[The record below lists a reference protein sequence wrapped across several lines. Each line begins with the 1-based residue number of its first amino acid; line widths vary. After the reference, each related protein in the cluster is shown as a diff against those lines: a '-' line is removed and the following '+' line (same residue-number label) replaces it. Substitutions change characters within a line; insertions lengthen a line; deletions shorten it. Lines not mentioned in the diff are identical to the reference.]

1 MSQGDEAIENAY
13 AAGESIASVDTMIPV
28 AYVIFVLVLAFVLFF
43 VVKNL
48 FTNAK
53 SIKNTLVGIG
63 AFLAILIVSYVVSG
77 GDPTQYYDNNVLVSD
92 GTSQLVGAGLV
103 TFYILVVVSLVAMA
117 WSGINKIRNSMAK
130 RPLPEV
136 NAGSM
141 ADIAFLLLIFS

>member
-1 MSQGDEAIENAY
+1 MNFQKIAKIVAAILGLIATFSLFGIMSQGDEAIENAY

-117 WSGINKIRNSMAK
+117 WSGINKIK
-130 RPLPEV
+130 K
-136 NAGSM
+136 
-141 ADIAFLLLIFS
+141 

>member
-1 MSQGDEAIENAY
+1 MNFQKIAKIVAAILGLIATFSPFGIMSQGDEAIENAY

-28 AYVIFVLVLAFVLFF
+28 AYVIFVLVLVSVVFF

-48 FTNAK
+48 ITNAK

-63 AFLAILIVSYVVSG
+63 AFIAILIVSYVVSG
-77 GDPTQYYDNNVLVSD
+77 GDPTKYYDNNVLVSD

-117 WSGINKIRNSMAK
+117 WSGINKIK
-130 RPLPEV
+130 K
-136 NAGSM
+136 
-141 ADIAFLLLIFS
+141 

>member
-1 MSQGDEAIENAY
+1 MNFQKIAKIVAAILGLIATFSLFGIMSQGDEAIENAY

-77 GDPTQYYDNNVLVSD
+77 GDPTKYYDNNVLVSD

-117 WSGINKIRNSMAK
+117 WSGINKIK
-130 RPLPEV
+130 K
-136 NAGSM
+136 
-141 ADIAFLLLIFS
+141 

>member
-1 MSQGDEAIENAY
+1 MNFQKIAKIVAAILGLIATFSLFGIMSQGDEAIENAY

-43 VVKNL
+43 VIKNL

-63 AFLAILIVSYVVSG
+63 AFLGILIVSYVVSG
-77 GDPTQYYDNNVLVSD
+77 GDPTKYYDNNVLVSD

-117 WSGINKIRNSMAK
+117 WSGINKIK
-130 RPLPEV
+130 K
-136 NAGSM
+136 
-141 ADIAFLLLIFS
+141 

>member
-28 AYVIFVLVLAFVLFF
+28 AYVIFVLVLVFVVFF

-48 FTNAK
+48 ITNAK

-63 AFLAILIVSYVVSG
+63 AFIAILIVSFVVSG
-77 GDPTQYYDNNVLVSD
+77 GDPTKYYDNNVLVSD

-117 WSGINKIRNSMAK
+117 WSGINKIK
-130 RPLPEV
+130 K
-136 NAGSM
+136 
-141 ADIAFLLLIFS
+141 

>member
-1 MSQGDEAIENAY
+1 MNFQKITKIVAAILGLIATFSLFGIMSQGDEAIENAY

-53 SIKNTLVGIG
+53 SIKNTLVGIEL
-63 AFLAILIVSYVVSG
+63 FLAILIVSYVVSG
-77 GDPTQYYDNNVLVSD
+77 GDPTQYYDKNVLVSD

-117 WSGINKIRNSMAK
+117 WSGINKIK
-130 RPLPEV
+130 K
-136 NAGSM
+136 
-141 ADIAFLLLIFS
+141 

>member
-1 MSQGDEAIENAY
+1 MNLQKIAKIVAARLGLIATFSLFGIMSQGDEAIENAY

-77 GDPTQYYDNNVLVSD
+77 GDPTKYYDNNVLVSD

-117 WSGINKIRNSMAK
+117 WSGINKIK
-130 RPLPEV
+130 K
-136 NAGSM
+136 
-141 ADIAFLLLIFS
+141 

>member
-77 GDPTQYYDNNVLVSD
+77 GDPTNIMII
-92 GTSQLVGAGLV
+92 
-103 TFYILVVVSLVAMA
+103 TF
-117 WSGINKIRNSMAK
+117 
-130 RPLPEV
+130 
-136 NAGSM
+136 
-141 ADIAFLLLIFS
+141 

>member
-1 MSQGDEAIENAY
+1 MNFQKIAKIVAPILGLIATFSLFGIMSQGDEAIENAY

-77 GDPTQYYDNNVLVSD
+77 GDPTKYYDNNVLVSD

-117 WSGINKIRNSMAK
+117 WSGINKIK
-130 RPLPEV
+130 K
-136 NAGSM
+136 
-141 ADIAFLLLIFS
+141 

>member
-1 MSQGDEAIENAY
+1 MNFQKIAKIVAAILGLIATFSLFGIMSQGDEAIENAY

-77 GDPTQYYDNNVLVSD
+77 GDPTKYYDNNVLVSD

-103 TFYILVVVSLVAMA
+103 TFYILVVVSLAAMA
-117 WSGINKIRNSMAK
+117 WSGINKIK
-130 RPLPEV
+130 K
-136 NAGSM
+136 
-141 ADIAFLLLIFS
+141 

>member
-13 AAGESIASVDTMIPV
+13 AAGETIASVDTMIPV
-28 AYVIFVLVLAFVLFF
+28 AYVIFVLVLVFVVFF

-48 FTNAK
+48 ITNAK

-63 AFLAILIVSYVVSG
+63 AFIAILIVSFVVSG
-77 GDPTQYYDNNVLVSD
+77 GDPTKYYDNNVLVSD

-117 WSGINKIRNSMAK
+117 WSGINKIK
-130 RPLPEV
+130 K
-136 NAGSM
+136 
-141 ADIAFLLLIFS
+141 

>member
-1 MSQGDEAIENAY
+1 MNFQKIAKIVAAILGLIATFSLFGIMSQGDEAIENAY

-77 GDPTQYYDNNVLVSD
+77 GDPTKYYDNNVLVSD

-117 WSGINKIRNSMAK
+117 WSGFNKIK
-130 RPLPEV
+130 K
-136 NAGSM
+136 
-141 ADIAFLLLIFS
+141 

>member
-1 MSQGDEAIENAY
+1 MNFQKIAKIVAAILGLIATFSLFGIMSQGDEAIENAY

-103 TFYILVVVSLVAMA
+103 TFYILVVVSLV
-117 WSGINKIRNSMAK
+117 I
-130 RPLPEV
+130 P
-136 NAGSM
+136 
-141 ADIAFLLLIFS
+141 